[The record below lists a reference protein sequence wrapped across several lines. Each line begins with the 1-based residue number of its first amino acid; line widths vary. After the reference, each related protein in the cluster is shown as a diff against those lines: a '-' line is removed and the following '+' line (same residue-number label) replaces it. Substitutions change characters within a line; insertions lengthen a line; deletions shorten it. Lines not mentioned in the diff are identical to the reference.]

1 MTTIPIEEA
10 QAKLSELI
18 DHLQADDE
26 VIITKNNQP
35 VARLLP
41 SVGPIETPRRPGTLR
56 GTVTYMAPDFE
67 APLDEFQEYMP

>member
-41 SVGPIETPRRPGTLR
+41 SVGPIETPR